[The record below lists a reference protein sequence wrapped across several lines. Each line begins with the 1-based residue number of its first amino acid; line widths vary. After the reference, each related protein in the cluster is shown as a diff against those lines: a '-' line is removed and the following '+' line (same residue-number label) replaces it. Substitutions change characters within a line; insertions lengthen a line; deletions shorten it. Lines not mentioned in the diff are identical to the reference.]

1 MTLRA
6 LLLDAGGVFLLPH
19 RPEVVALTA
28 VEADE
33 DHLRAHHHGMR
44 ALDADPERDDTYWPA
59 YLEALDL
66 APTAE
71 RVAAARRIRWT
82 SVIDDS
88 LRALQRLAQLDLG
101 LAIVSNADGRVE
113 HDLLALGVCQVGEGA
128 GAPVL
133 RVVDSTVV
141 GIDKPDPRIFEI
153 ALDAIGASAGEAMHV
168 GDSVRFDVRGAE
180 AAGVEAAHL
189 DPLGL
194 CADATHRHLRSLHD
208 LVAELA
214 G

>member
-1 MTLRA
+1 MSLRA

-19 RPEVVALTA
+19 RPQVVALTA
-28 VEADE
+28 VEADAE
-33 DHLRAHHHGMR
+33 HLRAHHRGMR

-66 APTAE
+66 APTPE
-71 RVAAARRIRWT
+71 RLAAAHRIRWT
-82 SVIDDS
+82 SVIEDS
-88 LRALQRLAQLDLG
+88 LQALRRLAQLDLR
-101 LAIVSNADGRVE
+101 LAIVSNADGQVE
-113 HDLLALGVCQVGEGA
+113 HDLLSLGVCQVGEGA
-128 GAPVL
+128 GAPVM

-141 GIDKPDPRIFEI
+141 GVGKPDPRIFEI
-153 ALDAIGASAGEAMHV
+153 ALEAIGAGAGEAMHV

-180 AAGVEAAHL
+180 AAGVRPAHL
-189 DPLGL
+189 DPIGL
-194 CADATHRHLRSLHD
+194 CADPTHRHLRSLHD